1 MSAPDDFELPERPV
15 LHLTPAPFKRGV
27 SAAML
32 FLLAFL
38 LGYVLVL
45 HPPAATGWLIFLGVM
60 TAGAGWLGI
69 TMVQARPQGLELRED
84 GLYRADGEVIC
95 LLSEIVSVNR
105 GAFAFKP
112 SNGFLL
118 RLAGPRPR
126 AWQPGLYWRLGRFVG
141 VGGVTHKAQ
150 GDVIAETIA
159 LTLSSR
165 GDG

>member
-1 MSAPDDFELPERPV
+1 MSASEEFDLPERPV

-45 HPPAATGWLIFLGVM
+45 HPPAAMGWLVFLGVM

-69 TMVQARPQGLELRED
+69 AMVQARPQGLELRED

-118 RLAGPRPR
+118 RLAEPKER
-126 AWQPGLYWRLGRFVG
+126 AWMPGLYWRLGRFVG

-159 LTLSSR
+159 MTLSAR
-165 GDG
+165 DGS

>member
-1 MSAPDDFELPERPV
+1 MNDLDEFELPERPV

-32 FLLAFL
+32 FVLAFL
-38 LGYVLVL
+38 LGYVLL
-45 HPPAATGWLIFLGVM
+45 THPPAATGWMVFLGLM

-69 TMVQARPQGLELRED
+69 AMVQSRPQGLELRAD
-84 GLYRADGEVIC
+84 GLYRADGELVC
-95 LLSEIVSVNR
+95 LLADIVSVNR

-118 RLAGPRPR
+118 RLSRPQDR
-126 AWQPGLYWRLGRFVG
+126 AWTPGLYWRLGHFVG

-150 GDVIAETIA
+150 GDMIAETIA
-159 LTLSSR
+159 LTLSAKE
-165 GDG
+165 G

>member
-1 MSAPDDFELPERPV
+1 MSDPEEFELPERPV

-38 LGYVLVL
+38 LGYVLLL
-45 HPPAATGWLIFLGVM
+45 HPPASFGWMAFLGVM

-69 TMVQARPQGLELRED
+69 SMAQARPQGLELRSD

-118 RLAGPRPR
+118 RLAEPRDR
-126 AWQPGLYWRLGRFVG
+126 AWMPGLYWRLGRFVG

-150 GDVIAETIA
+150 GDMIAETIA
-159 LTLSSR
+159 LTLSSQ
-165 GDG
+165 GKD